1 MSFLDCII
9 FICLMIYYFSVFIYL
24 WVCVWVHM
32 SHSTCAEI
40 RGQLGGVCSV
50 FHHVGPRDRTRA
62 TRVVP
67 TDIRYRTISQTHLV
81 YVLRQGPLLIS
92 SVGLGR
98 LANELQGF
106 SCLCASLRSPGTG
119 LNHHARSVLGFS

>member
-1 MSFLDCII
+1 MSFLNCII

-32 SHSTCAEI
+32 SHSTWSEI
-40 RGQLGGVCSV
+40 RGQLGQICFV

-62 TRVVP
+62 IRVVP
-67 TDIRYRTISQTHLV
+67 TDIRYCTISQTHLV
-81 YVLRQGPLLIS
+81 YFLRQGPLLIS
-92 SVGLGR
+92 SVRLGR

-106 SCLCASLRSPGTG
+106 SCLGASLRSPGTG